1 MFKKDEV
8 FKSCSVLSH
17 GEQMRLI
24 LCGLSLSSYDILILD
39 EPTNHLDLV
48 VKECLLE
55 SLKKYSGAIIFISH
69 DRYFINELATYTLY
83 LSRDVTFINE
93 GSYDDLKYEMER
105 KLVKEEEVKTK
116 VVVETTKVAPKS
128 NKLSNNKK
136 NEYFKRLETIE
147 NRIHEIDEE
156 LSKDLEYQ
164 EINKLTDEK
173 DSLEMEYLEIAQ
185 LLEE

>member
-1 MFKKDEV
+1 
-8 FKSCSVLSH
+8 
-17 GEQMRLI
+17 
-24 LCGLSLSSYDILILD
+24 
-39 EPTNHLDLV
+39 
-48 VKECLLE
+48 
-55 SLKKYSGAIIFISH
+55 
-69 DRYFINELATYTLY
+69 
-83 LSRDVTFINE
+83 
-93 GSYDDLKYEMER
+93 
-105 KLVKEEEVKTK
+105 
-116 VVVETTKVAPKS
+116 VVETTKVTPKS

-136 NEYFKRLETIE
+136 NEYWKRLGTIE